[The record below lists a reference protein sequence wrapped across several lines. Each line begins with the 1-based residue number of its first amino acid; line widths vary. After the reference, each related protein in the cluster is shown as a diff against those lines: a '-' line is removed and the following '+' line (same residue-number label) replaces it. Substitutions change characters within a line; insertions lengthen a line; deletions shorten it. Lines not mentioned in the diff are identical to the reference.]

1 MGRSDCADSVTHR
14 SRRGKFLDPPSA
26 YPSRTKKARPPRG
39 AAVPEEHAAS
49 AGYFAPKSNLPRM
62 PTLNQECVPLSVI
75 EFPSTFEYWP
85 IEYWM

>member
-1 MGRSDCADSVTHR
+1 M
-14 SRRGKFLDPPSA
+14 
-26 YPSRTKKARPPRG
+26 
-39 AAVPEEHAAS
+39 PEEHAAS